1 MAGTGA
7 GGEAAVNPAEHRLS
21 AWDGGML
28 HVLEW
33 NPDAPG
39 RPLLCLPGLVRTAGD
54 FAPLA
59 AGAGAGRRMVALD
72 YAGRGASFR
81 LPAGADP
88 ARYGAEA
95 CVRDVLDVAAALGLH
110 GAVVVGT
117 SFGGLL
123 AMGIAAAR
131 PGLLAAAVLN
141 DIGPE
146 VGAEGARFVR
156 RFVAEDPALPDLP
169 ACVAHL
175 RAMLPPLGLAGAAA
189 WEAMAALTYAP
200 GADRRWHPLWD
211 TRIARLLDAPTP
223 PLWPLFGALAGLPLL
238 VVRGALS
245 NILSAATLE
254 RMDAAHGAMASV
266 TVPGVGHAPTLGE
279 PEAAAAIAALLA
291 RVGG

>member
-1 MAGTGA
+1 VT
-7 GGEAAVNPAEHRLS
+7 PRTHWLS
-21 AWDGGML
+21 AWDGGTL
-28 HVLEW
+28 RVLDW
-33 NPDAPG
+33 NPEAAG

-59 AGAGAGRRMVALD
+59 AGAAAGRRVVALD

-81 LPAGADP
+81 LPPGADP

-95 CVRDVLDVAAALGLH
+95 CVRDVMDIAAALGLH
-110 GAVVVGT
+110 RAVVVGT

-123 AMGIAAAR
+123 AMGLAAAR
-131 PGLLAAAVLN
+131 PGLLGGVVLN

-146 VGAEGARFVR
+146 IGAEGARFVR
-156 RFVAEDPALPDLP
+156 RFVADDPALADLA

-175 RAMLPPLGLAGAAA
+175 RAILPPLGLAGAA

-200 GADRRWHPLWD
+200 GPDGRWHPLWD

-223 PLWPLFGALAGLPLL
+223 DLWPLFGALSGVKLL

-245 NILSAATLE
+245 NILSAETLA
-254 RMDAAHGAMASV
+254 RMAAAHGAMAQV
-266 TVPGVGHAPTLGE
+266 TIAGVGHAPSLAE
-279 PEAAAAIAALLA
+279 PEAIAAIAALLA
-291 RVGG
+291 RVDG